1 MKPMKNNNNNK
12 NVYSFIDDNNNSI
25 IQNGYTNYNHK
36 ENSREVSNIELT
48 NTADQGHTEGIN
60 REEKAKFKIH
70 EDPKKEITS
79 RENILAKSRMD
90 ENPQKDG
97 IPKEDKV
104 ALMGGDK
111 DSEFHLWVAL
121 VLLMWSLC
129 GIAAYS
135 KVLKILWDSN
145 DFE

>member
-1 MKPMKNNNNNK
+1 MKPIKSNNNNK
-12 NVYSFIDDNNNSI
+12 NVYIFIDDNNNSI
-25 IQNGYTNYNHK
+25 IQNDYTNYNHK
-36 ENSREVSNIELT
+36 ENSRAVSNIELT

-60 REEKAKFKIH
+60 REEKVKFKIH
-70 EDPKKEITS
+70 GKQNKEITS
-79 RENILAKSRMD
+79 RENILAKIRMD
-90 ENPQKDG
+90 ENPQKDV

-104 ALMGGDK
+104 ALLGGDK

>member
-1 MKPMKNNNNNK
+1 MKPIKSNNNNK
-12 NVYSFIDDNNNSI
+12 NFYTFIDDNNNSI
-25 IQNGYTNYNHK
+25 IQNDYTNYNHK
-36 ENSREVSNIELT
+36 ENSRAVSNIELT

-60 REEKAKFKIH
+60 REEKANFKIH
-70 EDPKKEITS
+70 EHPKKENTS
-79 RENILAKSRMD
+79 REKSRMD
-90 ENPQKDG
+90 EAPQK
-97 IPKEDKV
+97 EDMA

>member
-1 MKPMKNNNNNK
+1 MKPIKNNNNN
-12 NVYSFIDDNNNSI
+12 NTLYTFSDDNNNSI
-25 IQNGYTNYNHK
+25 IQNGYTNYNYK
-36 ENSREVSNIELT
+36 ENSRAVSNIELT

-79 RENILAKSRMD
+79 RENIFAKSRMD
-90 ENPQKDG
+90 ENSQKDG
-97 IPKEDKV
+97 TPKEDMA

>member
-1 MKPMKNNNNNK
+1 MKPIKSNNNNK
-12 NVYSFIDDNNNSI
+12 NLYTFIDDNNNSI
-25 IQNGYTNYNHK
+25 FQNTYANYNHK
-36 ENSREVSNIELT
+36 ENSKGVSNIALT

-60 REEKAKFKIH
+60 REEKVKFKIH
-70 EDPKKEITS
+70 GKQNKEITS
-79 RENILAKSRMD
+79 RENILAKIRMD
-90 ENPQKDG
+90 ENPQKDV

-104 ALMGGDK
+104 ALLGGDK

-121 VLLMWSLC
+121 VVLMWSLC
-129 GIAAYS
+129 GVAAYS

>member
-1 MKPMKNNNNNK
+1 MKPIKNNNNNK
-12 NVYSFIDDNNNSI
+12 NVHTFIDDNNNSI
-25 IQNGYTNYNHK
+25 IKNGYTNYNYK
-36 ENSREVSNIELT
+36 ENSRAVSNIELT
-48 NTADQGHTEGIN
+48 NIADQGHTEGIN

-97 IPKEDKV
+97 TPKEDMT
-104 ALMGGDK
+104 ALIGRDK

-129 GIAAYS
+129 GVAAYS

>member
-1 MKPMKNNNNNK
+1 MKPIKNNNNN
-12 NVYSFIDDNNNSI
+12 NTLYTFIDDNNNSVI
-25 IQNGYTNYNHK
+25 KNGHTNYNHNESSK
-36 ENSREVSNIELT
+36 VASNIELP
-48 NTADQGHTEGIN
+48 NSGDQRHTVGIN

-70 EDPKKEITS
+70 DNPNKEITS
-79 RENILAKSRMD
+79 RENILAKNRTD
-90 ENPQKDG
+90 ENPQKYG

-121 VLLMWSLC
+121 VVLVWSLC
-129 GIAAYS
+129 GVAAYS

>member
-1 MKPMKNNNNNK
+1 MKPIKSNNNNK
-12 NVYSFIDDNNNSI
+12 NVYTFIDDNNNSI
-25 IQNGYTNYNHK
+25 IQNDYTNYNHK
-36 ENSREVSNIELT
+36 ENSRAVSNIELT

-60 REEKAKFKIH
+60 RQEKVNFKIH
-70 EDPKKEITS
+70 GKQNKEITS
-79 RENILAKSRMD
+79 RENILAKNRTD
-90 ENPQKDG
+90 ENPQKDV

-104 ALMGGDK
+104 ALLGGDK

-121 VLLMWSLC
+121 VVLMWSLC
-129 GIAAYS
+129 GVAAYS